1 MPGLTDQQQQFVH
14 NLVTSG
20 CNPTEAA
27 RTAGYAV
34 PKQEAYRLTRL
45 PHVQAAI
52 RSERERLISAHGA
65 NVALATLMEIMKDQ
79 AAPASARVGASRTM
93 LEVAGLFD
101 KAGRDVTSGK
111 SMSEM
116 TVDELSDTIRK
127 LDGEIGRLAGS
138 SAVN

>member
-1 MPGLTDQQQQFVH
+1 M
-14 NLVTSG
+14 
-20 CNPTEAA
+20 
-27 RTAGYAV
+27 

-45 PHVQAAI
+45 PHVQSAI

-65 NVALATLMEIMKDQ
+65 NVALSTLMEIMKDQ

-116 TVDELSDTIRK
+116 TVDELQATVAK
-127 LDGEIGRLAGS
+127 LDSQMGGLAGS
-138 SAVN
+138 NAVN